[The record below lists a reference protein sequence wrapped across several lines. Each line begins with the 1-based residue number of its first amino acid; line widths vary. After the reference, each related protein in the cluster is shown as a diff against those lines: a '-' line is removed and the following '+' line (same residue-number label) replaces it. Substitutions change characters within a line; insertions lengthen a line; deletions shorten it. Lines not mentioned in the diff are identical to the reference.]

1 MKKKIVIKEIPK
13 RYIDWGFTLV
23 AFVLAIYLNWS
34 LTVAFILGLAVYGFL
49 NDYRA
54 DFYKMIAI
62 IAGFVSAFALAFKI
76 QVISKELG
84 ILSFSSLIILLIMI
98 VIENRKE
105 KDEINKKQSEKF
117 TTGTNSLKKSY
128 YQKTIVGEKK
138 W

>member
-34 LTVAFILGLAVYGFL
+34 LTVAFILGLAVYSFL

-54 DFYKMIAI
+54 DFYKMISI

-98 VIENRKE
+98 VIENRKV
-105 KDEINKKQSEKF
+105 KKPAKI
-117 TTGTNSLKKSY
+117 KVKA
-128 YQKTIVGEKK
+128 GEVTV
-138 W
+138 